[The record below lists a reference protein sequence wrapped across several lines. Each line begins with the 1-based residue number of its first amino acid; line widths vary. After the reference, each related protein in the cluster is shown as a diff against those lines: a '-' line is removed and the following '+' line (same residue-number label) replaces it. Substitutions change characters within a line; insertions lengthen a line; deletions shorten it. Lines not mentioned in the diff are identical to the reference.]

1 MKDKSLK
8 SKDRRAAM
16 KMAALFFGVVSNK
29 KTLHHVNT
37 FPNKIIIF
45 NVNVNEI
52 VGKVLKD
59 FKISSQR
66 NTNH

>member
-1 MKDKSLK
+1 MQNYNITFLLS
-8 SKDRRAAM
+8 R
-16 KMAALFFGVVSNK
+16 
-29 KTLHHVNT
+29 H
-37 FPNKIIIF
+37 FPNKITLLTIF

-59 FKISSQR
+59 FKMSSQR

>member
-1 MKDKSLK
+1 
-8 SKDRRAAM
+8 M
-16 KMAALFFGVVSNK
+16 KMAALFLCSLKLKDSTSCQYFSKQN
-29 KTLHHVNT
+29 H
-37 FPNKIIIF
+37 IF

>member
-1 MKDKSLK
+1 
-8 SKDRRAAM
+8 
-16 KMAALFFGVVSNK
+16 MAALFLGVISNK

-37 FPNKIIIF
+37 FRNKIIIF